1 MKGVGENLQG
11 IVNKREETAW
21 GTYSMRERGLL

>member
-1 MKGVGENLQG
+1 MKGEGENLQG

-21 GTYSMRERGLL
+21 GIYSVRKGGLL